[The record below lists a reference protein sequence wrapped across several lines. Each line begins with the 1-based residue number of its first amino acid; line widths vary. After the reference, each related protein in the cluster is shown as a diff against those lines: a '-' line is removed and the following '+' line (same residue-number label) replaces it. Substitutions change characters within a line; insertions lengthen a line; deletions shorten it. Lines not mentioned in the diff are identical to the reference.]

1 MSTGTAFSSSL
12 SAASADPHRIV
23 SGAQFGW
30 QPEALPFDTVH
41 EMFWQ
46 RVAELGDAPM
56 MRQKDLGI
64 WRSYSWREVATIV
77 SEIAAGL
84 GSLGLEPGDV
94 ASVLANTSREWVWTD
109 LAVLSAGGVCNGIY
123 PTDAASQVQFLCED
137 SGSVVLFVEDDE
149 QLDKF
154 LEVRERLPRLRKV
167 VVFDMEGLAGL
178 DDPQV
183 ISLEALRAL
192 GRQWLQAHPGWLEAR
207 RRARGTG
214 DLAILV
220 YTSGTTGK
228 PKGAMISHANL
239 CSVLSG
245 LSTSLFEGLPEG
257 GERIAFLPLC
267 HIAERMIGG
276 YIPIMRRSVTN
287 FVENPETVFEN
298 LREVQPQVFFAVPR
312 VWEKVYSQVM
322 ITLSEAD
329 RVQKLAY
336 GWAVSVGQRVAECAD
351 AGRAPGLGLRLQYA
365 LANFLVLDNVRRM
378 TGMSRVQLA
387 LTGAAPI
394 SPGLIRWYRSLGVPL
409 REGWGMTETCA
420 GGTVNPRRAT
430 RPGSIGVPGPGLE
443 MRIAEGTDEILLR
456 GPNVILG
463 YLNQPEKTA
472 EAIDAQGWLHT
483 GDVGRVD
490 DDGYFYITDRMKDII
505 ITAGGKNI
513 TPSEWENQLKFSPYV
528 TDAVVIGDKRAFLT
542 AIVMIDQENVER
554 YAQERDIPFSN
565 YASLTRA
572 PEIVALIQA
581 EVDRVNK
588 QFARVEQVK
597 KFFLLDKQ
605 LTAEDEEL
613 TPTMKLKRKLV
624 QQKYAGQ
631 IESMYRGG

>member
-1 MSTGTAFSSSL
+1 MSTVAL
-12 SAASADPHRIV
+12 DPHRIV
-23 SGAQFGW
+23 AGSQFGW
-30 QPEALPFDTVH
+30 EPQPLPFETVH

-64 WRSYSWREVATIV
+64 WRSYSWREVGTLV

-84 GSLGLEPGDV
+84 VSLGFEPGQT

-109 LAVLSAGGVCNGIY
+109 LAVLSAGGICNGIY
-123 PTDAASQVQFLCED
+123 PTDAAAQVQYLCDD
-137 SGSVVLFVEDDE
+137 SASSFLFVEDDE
-149 QLDKF
+149 QLDKV
-154 LEVRERLPRLRKV
+154 LEVRDALPLIRKV
-167 VVFDMEGLAGL
+167 VVFDMEGLDGL

-183 ISLEALRAL
+183 IGLEALREL
-192 GRQWLQAHPGWLEAR
+192 GRASLKSTPGLMAERRAAR
-207 RRARGTG
+207 RAS
-214 DLAILV
+214 DVAILV
-220 YTSGTTGK
+220 YTSGTTGR
-228 PKGAMISHANL
+228 PKGAMITHANL
-239 CSVLSG
+239 CAVLSG
-245 LSTSLFEGLPEG
+245 LSSSLFEGMPEG

-298 LREVQPQVFFAVPR
+298 LREVQPHVFFAVPR
-312 VWEKVYSQVM
+312 VWEKIYSQVM
-322 ITLSEAD
+322 ITLSEAG
-329 RVQKLAY
+329 RIQKLAY
-336 GWAVSVGQRVAECAD
+336 AWAVGVGGRVAEFEARG
-351 AGRAPGLGLRLQYA
+351 ATPGPWMALQQA

-378 TGMSRVQLA
+378 TGMSRVQMA

-394 SPGLIRWYRSLGVPL
+394 SPDLIRWYRSLGVPL
-409 REGWGMTETCA
+409 REGWGMTETTA
-420 GGTVNPRRAT
+420 GGTVNPRKASKA
-430 RPGSIGVPGPGLE
+430 GSIGVPGPGLE
-443 MRIAEGTDEILLR
+443 MRIAEGTNEILLR
-456 GPNVILG
+456 GSNVILG
-463 YLNQPEKTA
+463 YLNQPDKTA

-505 ITAGGKNI
+505 ITAGGKNV

-554 YAQERDIPFSN
+554 FAQERDIPFSN

-572 PEIVALIQA
+572 PEILELIQA

-597 KFFLLDKQ
+597 KFFLLDRQ

-624 QQKYAGQ
+624 QTKYAEQ
-631 IESMYRGG
+631 IEAMYRGG

>member
-1 MSTGTAFSSSL
+1 MSTVAL
-12 SAASADPHRIV
+12 DPHRIV
-23 SGAQFGW
+23 AGSQFGW
-30 QPEALPFDTVH
+30 EPQPLPFETVH

-64 WRSYSWREVATIV
+64 WRSYSWREVGTLV

-84 GSLGLEPGDV
+84 VSLGFEPGQT
-94 ASVLANTSREWVWTD
+94 ASVLANTSRAWVWTD
-109 LAVLSAGGVCNGIY
+109 LAVLSAGGICNGIY
-123 PTDAASQVQFLCED
+123 PTDAAAQVRYLCED
-137 SGSVVLFVEDDE
+137 SASSFLFVEDDE
-149 QLDKF
+149 QLDKV
-154 LEVRERLPRLRKV
+154 LEVRDALPLIRKV
-167 VVFDMEGLAGL
+167 VVFDMEGLDGL

-183 ISLEALRAL
+183 IGLEALREL
-192 GRQWLQAHPGWLEAR
+192 GRAYLKANPGLMPERRAAR
-207 RRARGTG
+207 RAS
-214 DLAILV
+214 DVAILV
-220 YTSGTTGK
+220 YTSGTTGR
-228 PKGAMISHANL
+228 PKGAMITHANL
-239 CSVLSG
+239 CAVLSG
-245 LSTSLFEGLPEG
+245 LSSSLFEGMPEG

-298 LREVQPQVFFAVPR
+298 LREVQPHVFFAVPR
-312 VWEKVYSQVM
+312 VWEKIYSQVM
-322 ITLSEAD
+322 ITLSEAG
-329 RVQKLAY
+329 RIQKLAY
-336 GWAVSVGQRVAECAD
+336 AWAVGVGGRVAEFEARG
-351 AGRAPGLGLRLQYA
+351 ATPGPWMALQRA

-378 TGMSRVQLA
+378 TGMSRVQMA

-394 SPGLIRWYRSLGVPL
+394 SPDLIRWYRSLGVPL
-409 REGWGMTETCA
+409 REGWGMTETTA
-420 GGTVNPRRAT
+420 GGTVNPRKA
-430 RPGSIGVPGPGLE
+430 PKAGSIGVPGPGLE
-443 MRIAEGTDEILLR
+443 MRIAEGTNEILLR
-456 GPNVILG
+456 GSNVILG
-463 YLNQPEKTA
+463 YLNQPDKTA
-472 EAIDAQGWLHT
+472 EAIDTQGWLHT

-505 ITAGGKNI
+505 ITAGGKNV

-554 YAQERDIPFSN
+554 FAQERDIPFSN

-572 PEIVALIQA
+572 PEILELIQA

-597 KFFLLDKQ
+597 KFFLLDRQ

-624 QQKYAGQ
+624 QTKYAEQ
-631 IESMYRGG
+631 IEAMYRGG

>member
-1 MSTGTAFSSSL
+1 MEEEEDLEMSTVAL
-12 SAASADPHRIV
+12 DPHRIV
-23 SGAQFGW
+23 AGSQFGW
-30 QPEALPFDTVH
+30 EPQPLPFETVH

-64 WRSYSWREVATIV
+64 WRSYSWREVGTLV

-84 GSLGLEPGDV
+84 VSLGFEPGQT

-109 LAVLSAGGVCNGIY
+109 LAVLSAGGICNGIY
-123 PTDAASQVQFLCED
+123 PTDAAAQVQYLCED
-137 SGSVVLFVEDDE
+137 SASSFLFVEDDE
-149 QLDKF
+149 QLDKV
-154 LEVRERLPRLRKV
+154 LEVRDALPLIRKV
-167 VVFDMEGLAGL
+167 VVFDMEGLDGL

-183 ISLEALRAL
+183 IGLEALREL
-192 GRQWLQAHPGWLEAR
+192 GRASLKANPGLMPERRAAR
-207 RRARGTG
+207 RAS
-214 DLAILV
+214 DVAILV
-220 YTSGTTGK
+220 YTSGTTGR
-228 PKGAMISHANL
+228 PKGAMITHSNL
-239 CSVLSG
+239 CAVLSG
-245 LSTSLFEGLPEG
+245 LSSSLFEGMPEG

-276 YIPIMRRSVTN
+276 YVPIMRRSVTN

-298 LREVQPQVFFAVPR
+298 LREVQPHVFFAVPR
-312 VWEKVYSQVM
+312 VWEKIYSQVM
-322 ITLSEAD
+322 ITLSEAG
-329 RVQKLAY
+329 RIQKLAY
-336 GWAVSVGQRVAECAD
+336 AWAVGVGGRVAEFEARG
-351 AGRAPGLGLRLQYA
+351 ATPGPWMALQRA

-378 TGMSRVQLA
+378 TGMSRVQMA

-394 SPGLIRWYRSLGVPL
+394 SPDLIRWYRSLGVPL
-409 REGWGMTETCA
+409 REGWGMTETTA
-420 GGTVNPRRAT
+420 GGTVNPRKASKA
-430 RPGSIGVPGPGLE
+430 GSIGVPGAGLE
-443 MRIAEGTDEILLR
+443 MRIAEGTNEILLR
-456 GPNVILG
+456 GSNVILG
-463 YLNQPEKTA
+463 YLNQPDKTA

-505 ITAGGKNI
+505 ITAGGKNV

-554 YAQERDIPFSN
+554 FAQERDIPFSN

-572 PEIVALIQA
+572 PEIVELIQA

-597 KFFLLDKQ
+597 KFFLLDRQ

-624 QQKYAGQ
+624 QTKYAEQ
-631 IESMYRGG
+631 IEAMYRG

>member
-1 MSTGTAFSSSL
+1 MSTGSIPTAP
-12 SAASADPHRIV
+12 AADPHRIV
-23 SGAQFGW
+23 AGAQFGW

-64 WRSYSWREVATIV
+64 WRSYSWNEVATIAA
-77 SEIAAGL
+77 EIAAGL
-84 GSLGLEPGDV
+84 GSLGFAPGEV

-123 PTDAASQVQFLCED
+123 PTDAASQVQFLCAD
-137 SGSVVLFVEDDE
+137 SDSVFLFVEDDE

-154 LEVRERLPRLRKV
+154 LEVREHLPRLRKV
-167 VVFDMEGLAGL
+167 IVYDMEGLAEL

-183 ISLEALRAL
+183 IGLPALREL
-192 GRQWLQAHPGWLEAR
+192 GRSWLREHPGWLEAR
-207 RRARGTG
+207 RAARGSA
-214 DLAILV
+214 DVAILV

-228 PKGAMISHANL
+228 PKGAMITHANL
-239 CSVLSG
+239 CAVLSG
-245 LSTSLFEGLPEG
+245 LETSLFEGLPQG

-276 YIPIMRRSVTN
+276 YIPLMRRSVTN

-312 VWEKVYSQVM
+312 VWEKIYSQVM

-329 RVQKLAY
+329 RAQKLAY
-336 GWAVSVGQRVAECAD
+336 GWALSVGQRVAACAD
-351 AGRAPGLGLRLQYA
+351 AGREPGATLKLQHA

-394 SPGLIRWYRSLGVPL
+394 SPELIRWYRSLGVPL

-420 GGTVNPRRAT
+420 GGTVNPRQAT
-430 RPGSIGVPGPGLE
+430 RPGSIGVPGPGVE
-443 MRIAEGTDEILLR
+443 MRIAEGTGEILLR
-456 GPNVILG
+456 GSNVILG

-472 EAIDAQGWLHT
+472 EAIDAEGWLHT

-572 PEIVALIQA
+572 PEIQDLIQA
-581 EVDRVNK
+581 EVDRVNQ

-624 QQKYAGQ
+624 QQKYAEQ
-631 IESMYRGG
+631 IEAMYRG

>member
-1 MSTGTAFSSSL
+1 MSTVAL
-12 SAASADPHRIV
+12 DPHRIV
-23 SGAQFGW
+23 AGSQFGW
-30 QPEALPFDTVH
+30 EPQPLPFETVH

-64 WRSYSWREVATIV
+64 WRSYSWREVGTLV

-84 GSLGLEPGDV
+84 VSLGFEPGQT
-94 ASVLANTSREWVWTD
+94 ASILANTSREWVWTD
-109 LAVLSAGGVCNGIY
+109 LAVLSAGGICNGIY
-123 PTDAASQVQFLCED
+123 PTDAAAQVQYLCED
-137 SGSVVLFVEDDE
+137 SASSFLFVEDDE
-149 QLDKF
+149 QLDKV
-154 LEVRERLPRLRKV
+154 LEVRDALPLIRKV
-167 VVFDMEGLAGL
+167 VVFDMEGLDGL

-183 ISLEALRAL
+183 IGLEALREL
-192 GRQWLQAHPGWLEAR
+192 GRASLKANPGLMPERRAAR
-207 RRARGTG
+207 RAS
-214 DLAILV
+214 DVAILV
-220 YTSGTTGK
+220 YTSGTTGR
-228 PKGAMISHANL
+228 PKGAMITHSNL
-239 CSVLSG
+239 CAVLSG
-245 LSTSLFEGLPEG
+245 LSSSLFEGMPEG

-276 YIPIMRRSVTN
+276 YVPIMRRSVTN

-298 LREVQPQVFFAVPR
+298 LREVQPHVFFAVPR
-312 VWEKVYSQVM
+312 VWEKIYSQVM
-322 ITLSEAD
+322 ITLSEAG
-329 RVQKLAY
+329 RIQKLAY
-336 GWAVSVGQRVAECAD
+336 AWAVGVGGRVAEFEAR
-351 AGRAPGLGLRLQYA
+351 GVTPGPWMALQRA

-378 TGMSRVQLA
+378 TGMSRVQMA

-394 SPGLIRWYRSLGVPL
+394 SPDLIRWYRSLGVPL
-409 REGWGMTETCA
+409 REGWGMTETTA
-420 GGTVNPRRAT
+420 GGTVNPRKASKA
-430 RPGSIGVPGPGLE
+430 GSIGVPGAGLE
-443 MRIAEGTDEILLR
+443 MRIAEGTNEILLR
-456 GPNVILG
+456 GSNVILG
-463 YLNQPEKTA
+463 YLNQPDKTA

-505 ITAGGKNI
+505 ITAGGKNV

-554 YAQERDIPFSN
+554 FAQERDIPFSN

-572 PEIVALIQA
+572 PEILELIQA

-597 KFFLLDKQ
+597 KFFLLDRQ

-624 QQKYAGQ
+624 QTKYAEQ
-631 IESMYRGG
+631 IEAMYRGG

>member
-1 MSTGTAFSSSL
+1 MSTVAL
-12 SAASADPHRIV
+12 DPHRIV
-23 SGAQFGW
+23 AGSQFGW
-30 QPEALPFDTVH
+30 EPQPLPFETVH

-64 WRSYSWREVATIV
+64 WRSYSWREVGTLV

-84 GSLGLEPGDV
+84 ASLGFEPGQT

-109 LAVLSAGGVCNGIY
+109 LAVLSAGGICNGIY
-123 PTDAASQVQFLCED
+123 PTDAAEQVQYLCED
-137 SGSVVLFVEDDE
+137 SASTFLFVEDDE
-149 QLDKF
+149 QLDKV
-154 LEVRERLPRLRKV
+154 LEVREALPLIRKV
-167 VVFDMEGLAGL
+167 VVFDMEGLGGL

-183 ISLEALRAL
+183 IGLEALREL
-192 GRQWLQAHPGWLEAR
+192 GREYLKANPGLLAE
-207 RRARGTG
+207 RRAARQSG
-214 DLAILV
+214 DVAILV
-220 YTSGTTGK
+220 YTSGTTGR
-228 PKGAMISHANL
+228 PKGAMITHANL
-239 CSVLSG
+239 CAVLSG
-245 LSTSLFEGLPEG
+245 LSSSLFEGMPEG

-298 LREVQPQVFFAVPR
+298 LREVQPHVFFAVPR
-312 VWEKVYSQVM
+312 VWEKIYSQVM
-322 ITLSEAD
+322 ITLSEAG
-329 RVQKLAY
+329 RLQKLAY
-336 GWAVSVGQRVAECAD
+336 AWAVGGGGGVAESEAK
-351 AGRAPGLGLRLQYA
+351 GTPPGTWLGMQRAV
-365 LANFLVLDNVRRM
+365 ANFLVLDNVRRM
-378 TGMSRVQLA
+378 TGMSRVQMA

-394 SPGLIRWYRSLGVPL
+394 SPDLIRWYRSLGVPL
-409 REGWGMTETCA
+409 REGWGMTETTA
-420 GGTVNPRRAT
+420 GGTVNPRKASKA
-430 RPGSIGVPGPGLE
+430 GSIGVPGPGLE
-443 MRIAEGTDEILLR
+443 MRIAEGTNEILLR
-456 GPNVILG
+456 GSNVILG

-554 YAQERDIPFSN
+554 FAQERDIPFSN

-572 PEIVALIQA
+572 PEIVELVQA

-597 KFFLLDKQ
+597 KFFLLDRQ

-624 QQKYAGQ
+624 QTKYAEQ
-631 IESMYRGG
+631 IEAMYRGA

>member
-1 MSTGTAFSSSL
+1 MSAVAL
-12 SAASADPHRIV
+12 DPHRV
-23 SGAQFGW
+23 VAGAQFGW
-30 QPEALPFDTVH
+30 EPQALPFETAH
-41 EMFWQ
+41 ELFWQ

-56 MRQKDLGI
+56 MRQKDLGL
-64 WRSYSWREVATIV
+64 WRAYSWREVGTIV
-77 SEIAAGL
+77 SEVAAGL
-84 GSLGLEPGDV
+84 VHLGFQPGEA

-109 LAVLSAGGVCNGIY
+109 LAVLSAGGICNGIY
-123 PTDAASQVQFLCED
+123 PTDAAAQVQYLCQD
-137 SGSVVLFVEDDE
+137 SASAYLFVEDDE

-154 LEVRERLPRLRKV
+154 LEVRDALPAIRKV
-167 VVFDMEGLAGL
+167 VVFDMEGLGEL
-178 DDPQV
+178 GDPQV
-183 ISLEALRAL
+183 IGLDELRAL
-192 GRQWLQAHPGWLEAR
+192 GREHLRTHPGLIEQ
-207 RRARGTG
+207 RRATRSSN
-214 DLAILV
+214 DVAILV
-220 YTSGTTGK
+220 YTSGTTGR
-228 PKGAMISHANL
+228 PKGAMITHANL
-239 CSVLSG
+239 CAVLSG
-245 LSTSLFEGLPEG
+245 LSSSLFEGMPEG

-267 HIAERMIGG
+267 HIAERMIGE

-298 LREVQPQVFFAVPR
+298 LREVQPHVFFAVPR
-312 VWEKVYSQVM
+312 VWEKIYSQVM
-322 ITLSEAD
+322 ITLSEAG

-336 GWAVSVGQRVAECAD
+336 AWAVSVGGRVADCQAKQV
-351 AGRAPGLGLRLQYA
+351 APGPWLALQHG
-365 LANFLVLDNVRRM
+365 LANFIVLDNVRRM
-378 TGMSRVQLA
+378 TGMSRVQMA

-394 SPGLIRWYRSLGVPL
+394 SPDLIRWYRSLGVPL
-409 REGWGMTETCA
+409 REGWGMTETTG
-420 GGTVNPRRAT
+420 GGTVNPRKAP

-443 MRIAEGTDEILLR
+443 MRIAEGTNEILLR
-456 GPNVILG
+456 GTNVIRG

-472 EAIDAQGWLHT
+472 EAIDAEGWLHT

-554 YAQERDIPFSN
+554 FAQERDIPFSN
-565 YASLTRA
+565 YASLTRS
-572 PEIVALIQA
+572 PEILELIQS

-597 KFFLLDKQ
+597 KFFLLDRQ

-624 QQKYAGQ
+624 QTKYAEQ
-631 IESMYRGG
+631 IEAMYRG

>member
-1 MSTGTAFSSSL
+1 MSTVAL
-12 SAASADPHRIV
+12 DPHRIV
-23 SGAQFGW
+23 AGSQFGW
-30 QPEALPFDTVH
+30 EPQPLPFETVH

-64 WRSYSWREVATIV
+64 WRSYSWREVGTLV

-84 GSLGLEPGDV
+84 VSLGFEPGQT

-109 LAVLSAGGVCNGIY
+109 LAVLSAGGICNGIY
-123 PTDAASQVQFLCED
+123 PTDAAAQVQYLCED
-137 SGSVVLFVEDDE
+137 SASSFLFVEDDE
-149 QLDKF
+149 QLDKV
-154 LEVRERLPRLRKV
+154 LEVRDALPLIRKV
-167 VVFDMEGLAGL
+167 VVFDMEGLDGL

-183 ISLEALRAL
+183 IGLEALREL
-192 GRQWLQAHPGWLEAR
+192 GRACLKANPGLMPERRAAR
-207 RRARGTG
+207 RAS
-214 DLAILV
+214 DVAILV
-220 YTSGTTGK
+220 YTSGTTGR
-228 PKGAMISHANL
+228 PKGAMITHANL
-239 CSVLSG
+239 CAVLSG
-245 LSTSLFEGLPEG
+245 LSSSLFEGMPEG

-298 LREVQPQVFFAVPR
+298 LREVQPHVFFAVPR
-312 VWEKVYSQVM
+312 VWEKIYSQVM
-322 ITLSEAD
+322 ITLSEAG
-329 RVQKLAY
+329 RIQKLAY
-336 GWAVSVGQRVAECAD
+336 AWAVGVGGRVAEFEARG
-351 AGRAPGLGLRLQYA
+351 ATPGPWMALQRA

-378 TGMSRVQLA
+378 TGMSRVQMA

-394 SPGLIRWYRSLGVPL
+394 SPDLIRWYRSLGVPL
-409 REGWGMTETCA
+409 REGWGMTETTA
-420 GGTVNPRRAT
+420 GGTVNPRKA
-430 RPGSIGVPGPGLE
+430 PKAGSFGVPGPGLE
-443 MRIAEGTDEILLR
+443 MRIAEGTNEILLR
-456 GPNVILG
+456 GSNVILG
-463 YLNQPEKTA
+463 YLNQPDKTA

-505 ITAGGKNI
+505 ITAGGKNV

-554 YAQERDIPFSN
+554 FAQERDIPFSN
-565 YASLTRA
+565 DASLTRA
-572 PEIVALIQA
+572 PEILELIQA

-597 KFFLLDKQ
+597 KFFLLDRQ

-624 QQKYAGQ
+624 QTKYAEQ
-631 IESMYRGG
+631 IEAMYRGG

>member
-1 MSTGTAFSSSL
+1 MSAVAL
-12 SAASADPHRIV
+12 DPHRIV
-23 SGAQFGW
+23 AGAQFGW
-30 QPEALPFDTVH
+30 EPQALPFETAH
-41 EMFWQ
+41 ELFWQ

-56 MRQKDLGI
+56 MRQKDLGL
-64 WRSYSWREVATIV
+64 WRAYSWREVGTIV

-84 GSLGLEPGDV
+84 VHLGFQPGEA

-109 LAVLSAGGVCNGIY
+109 LAVLSAGGICNGIY
-123 PTDAASQVQFLCED
+123 PTDAAAQVQYLCQD
-137 SGSVVLFVEDDE
+137 SASAYLFVEDDE

-154 LEVRERLPRLRKV
+154 LEVRDALPAIRKV
-167 VVFDMEGLAGL
+167 VVFDMEGLGEL
-178 DDPQV
+178 GDPQV
-183 ISLEALRAL
+183 IGLDELRAL
-192 GRQWLQAHPGWLEAR
+192 GREHLRMHPGLIEQ
-207 RRARGTG
+207 RRATRSAK
-214 DLAILV
+214 DVAILV
-220 YTSGTTGK
+220 YTSGTTGR
-228 PKGAMISHANL
+228 PKGAMITHANL
-239 CSVLSG
+239 CAVLSG
-245 LSTSLFEGLPEG
+245 LSSSLFEGMPEG

-267 HIAERMIGG
+267 HIAERMIGE

-298 LREVQPQVFFAVPR
+298 LREVQPHVFFAVPR
-312 VWEKVYSQVM
+312 VWEKIYSQVM
-322 ITLSEAD
+322 ITLSEAG

-336 GWAVSVGQRVAECAD
+336 AWAVSVGGRVADCQAKQV
-351 AGRAPGLGLRLQYA
+351 APGPWLALQHG
-365 LANFLVLDNVRRM
+365 LANFIVLDNVRRM
-378 TGMSRVQLA
+378 TGMSRVQMA

-394 SPGLIRWYRSLGVPL
+394 SPDLIRWYRSLGVPL
-409 REGWGMTETCA
+409 REGWGMTETTG
-420 GGTVNPRRAT
+420 GGTVNPRKAP

-443 MRIAEGTDEILLR
+443 MRIAEGTNEILLR
-456 GPNVILG
+456 GSNVILG

-472 EAIDAQGWLHT
+472 EAIDAEGWLHT

-554 YAQERDIPFSN
+554 FAQERDIPFSN
-565 YASLTRA
+565 YASLTRS
-572 PEIVALIQA
+572 PEILELIQS

-597 KFFLLDKQ
+597 KFFLLDRQ

-624 QQKYAGQ
+624 QTKYAEQ
-631 IESMYRGG
+631 IEAMYRG

>member
-1 MSTGTAFSSSL
+1 MEEEEDLEMSTVAL
-12 SAASADPHRIV
+12 DPHRIV
-23 SGAQFGW
+23 AGSQFGW
-30 QPEALPFDTVH
+30 EPQPLPFETVH

-64 WRSYSWREVATIV
+64 WRSYSWREVGTLV

-84 GSLGLEPGDV
+84 VSLGFEPGQT

-109 LAVLSAGGVCNGIY
+109 LAVLSAGGICNGIY
-123 PTDAASQVQFLCED
+123 PTDAAAQVQYLCED
-137 SGSVVLFVEDDE
+137 SASSFLFVEDDE
-149 QLDKF
+149 QLDKV
-154 LEVRERLPRLRKV
+154 LEVRDALPLIRKV
-167 VVFDMEGLAGL
+167 VVFDMEGLDGL

-183 ISLEALRAL
+183 IGLEALREL
-192 GRQWLQAHPGWLEAR
+192 GRASLKANPGLMPERRAAR
-207 RRARGTG
+207 RAS
-214 DLAILV
+214 DVAILV
-220 YTSGTTGK
+220 YTSGTTGR
-228 PKGAMISHANL
+228 PKGAMITHSNL
-239 CSVLSG
+239 CAVLSG
-245 LSTSLFEGLPEG
+245 LSSSLFEGMPEG

-276 YIPIMRRSVTN
+276 YVPIMRRSVTN

-298 LREVQPQVFFAVPR
+298 LREVQPHVFFAVPR
-312 VWEKVYSQVM
+312 VWEKIYSQVM
-322 ITLSEAD
+322 ITLSEAG
-329 RVQKLAY
+329 RIQKLAY
-336 GWAVSVGQRVAECAD
+336 AWALGVGGRVAEFEARG
-351 AGRAPGLGLRLQYA
+351 ATPGPWMALQRA

-378 TGMSRVQLA
+378 TGMSRVQMA

-394 SPGLIRWYRSLGVPL
+394 SPDLIRWYRSLGVPL
-409 REGWGMTETCA
+409 REGWGMTETTA
-420 GGTVNPRRAT
+420 GGTVNPRKASKA
-430 RPGSIGVPGPGLE
+430 GSIGVPGAGLE
-443 MRIAEGTDEILLR
+443 MRIAEGTNEILLR
-456 GPNVILG
+456 GSNVILG
-463 YLNQPEKTA
+463 YLNQPDKTA

-490 DDGYFYITDRMKDII
+490 DDGYFYITGRMKDII
-505 ITAGGKNI
+505 ITAGGKNV

-554 YAQERDIPFSN
+554 FAQERDIPFSN

-572 PEIVALIQA
+572 PEILELIQA

-597 KFFLLDKQ
+597 KFFLLDRQ

-624 QQKYAGQ
+624 QTKYAEQ
-631 IESMYRGG
+631 IEAMYRGG

>member
-1 MSTGTAFSSSL
+1 MEEEEDLEMSTVAL
-12 SAASADPHRIV
+12 DPHRIV
-23 SGAQFGW
+23 AGSQFGW
-30 QPEALPFDTVH
+30 EPQPLPFETVH

-64 WRSYSWREVATIV
+64 WRSYSWREVGTLV

-84 GSLGLEPGDV
+84 VSLGFEPGQT

-109 LAVLSAGGVCNGIY
+109 LAVLSAGGICNGIY
-123 PTDAASQVQFLCED
+123 PTDAAAQVQYLCED
-137 SGSVVLFVEDDE
+137 SASSFLFVEDDE
-149 QLDKF
+149 QLDKV
-154 LEVRERLPRLRKV
+154 LEVRDALPLVRKV
-167 VVFDMEGLAGL
+167 VVFDMEGLDGL

-183 ISLEALRAL
+183 IGLEALREL
-192 GRQWLQAHPGWLEAR
+192 GRASLKANPGLMPERRAAR
-207 RRARGTG
+207 RAS
-214 DLAILV
+214 DVAILV
-220 YTSGTTGK
+220 YTSGTTGR
-228 PKGAMISHANL
+228 PKGAMITHANL
-239 CSVLSG
+239 CAVLSG
-245 LSTSLFEGLPEG
+245 LSSSLFEGMPEG

-298 LREVQPQVFFAVPR
+298 LREVQPHVFFAVPR
-312 VWEKVYSQVM
+312 VWEKIYSQVM
-322 ITLSEAD
+322 ITLSEAG
-329 RVQKLAY
+329 RIQKLAY
-336 GWAVSVGQRVAECAD
+336 AWAVGVGGRVAEFEAR
-351 AGRAPGLGLRLQYA
+351 GVTPGPWMALQRA

-378 TGMSRVQLA
+378 TGMSRVQMA

-394 SPGLIRWYRSLGVPL
+394 SPDLIRWYRSLGVPL
-409 REGWGMTETCA
+409 REGWGMTETTA
-420 GGTVNPRRAT
+420 GGTVNPRKASKA
-430 RPGSIGVPGPGLE
+430 GSIGVPGPGLE
-443 MRIAEGTDEILLR
+443 MRIAEGTNEILLR
-456 GPNVILG
+456 GSNVILG
-463 YLNQPEKTA
+463 YLNQPDKTA

-505 ITAGGKNI
+505 ITAGGKNV

-554 YAQERDIPFSN
+554 FAQERDIPFSN

-572 PEIVALIQA
+572 PEILELIQA

-597 KFFLLDKQ
+597 KFFLLDRQ

-624 QQKYAGQ
+624 QTKYAEQ
-631 IESMYRGG
+631 IEAMYRGG

>member
-1 MSTGTAFSSSL
+1 MSAVAL
-12 SAASADPHRIV
+12 DPHRIV

-30 QPEALPFDTVH
+30 EPQALPFDTVH
-41 EMFWQ
+41 ELFWQ
-46 RVAELGDAPM
+46 RVADLGDAPM
-56 MRQKDLGI
+56 MRQKDLGL
-64 WRSYSWREVATIV
+64 WRSYSWNEVATIV
-77 SEIAAGL
+77 SEVAAGL
-84 GSLGLEPGDV
+84 AHLGFEPGQT

-109 LAVLSAGGVCNGIY
+109 LAVLTAGGICNGIY
-123 PTDAASQVQFLCED
+123 PTDAAAQVQYLCQD
-137 SGSVVLFVEDDE
+137 SASTYLFVEDDE

-154 LEVRERLPRLRKV
+154 LEVRDDLPGIRKV
-167 VVFDMEGLAGL
+167 VVFDMEGLGDL

-183 ISLEALRAL
+183 IGLDALRAL
-192 GRQWLQAHPGWLEAR
+192 GREHLLAHPGLLQQR
-207 RRARGTG
+207 RSSRGPA
-214 DLAILV
+214 DVAILV
-220 YTSGTTGK
+220 YTSGTTGR
-228 PKGAMISHANL
+228 PKGAMITHANL
-239 CSVLSG
+239 CAVLSG
-245 LSTSLFEGLPEG
+245 LSSSLFEGMPEG

-312 VWEKVYSQVM
+312 VWEKIYSQVM
-322 ITLSEAD
+322 ITLSEAG
-329 RVQKLAY
+329 RLQKLAY
-336 GWAVSVGQRVAECAD
+336 AWAVGVGGRVAESEAK
-351 AGRAPGLGLRLQYA
+351 GAPPGAWLGLQRA

-394 SPGLIRWYRSLGVPL
+394 SPDLIRWYRSLGVPL
-409 REGWGMTETCA
+409 REGWGMTETTA
-420 GGTVNPRRAT
+420 GGTVNPRKA
-430 RPGSIGVPGPGLE
+430 PKAGSIGVPGPGLE
-443 MRIAEGTDEILLR
+443 MRIAEGTNEILLR

-463 YLNQPEKTA
+463 YLNQPEKTS
-472 EAIDAQGWLHT
+472 EAIDTAGWLHT

-490 DDGYFYITDRMKDII
+490 DEGYFYITDRMKDII
-505 ITAGGKNI
+505 ITAGGKNV

-554 YAQERDIPFSN
+554 FAQERDIPFSN

-572 PEIVALIQA
+572 PEIVELIQA

-597 KFFLLDKQ
+597 KFFLLDRQ

-624 QQKYAGQ
+624 QTKYAEQ
-631 IESMYRGG
+631 IEAMYRG